1 MAKIN
6 YHGRKFRGIS
16 NTPNGQ
22 VSGNTIFCYAQ
33 IGDKLEATYSGGSI
47 LEGHMIGHV
56 HEDNSLEF
64 VYHHIDDEGVLKS
77 GHCKS
82 TSEILNDGRIRL
94 HETWVW
100 TFGGEGKGNSV
111 IEEIGSEGS

>member
-22 VSGNTIFCYAQ
+22 VSGDTVFSYQQHGKVLA
-33 IGDKLEATYSGGSI
+33 ATYAGGSI
-47 LEGHMIGHV
+47 LDGQMVGYV
-56 HEDNSLEF
+56 NEDNSLEF
-64 VYHHIDDEGVLKS
+64 VYHHIDDAGVLKS
-77 GHCKS
+77 GRCKS
-82 TSEILNDGRIRL
+82 TAEILHDGRIRL

>member
-22 VSGNTIFCYAQ
+22 VSGDTIFHYTQ
-33 IGDKLEATYSGGSI
+33 SGNKLIATYTGGSI
-47 LEGHMIGHV
+47 LDGHMIGHV

-64 VYHHIDDEGVLKS
+64 VYHHIDDAGVLKS
-77 GHCKS
+77 GRCKS
-82 TSEILNDGRIRL
+82 TAEILNDGRIRL
-94 HETWVW
+94 HESWEW
-100 TFGGEGKGNSV
+100 TNGGDGKGSSV
-111 IEEIGSEGS
+111 IEEIRS

>member
-16 NTPNGQ
+16 NSPNGQ
-22 VSGNTIFCYAQ
+22 VSGNTIFNYSQ
-33 IGDKLEATYSGGSI
+33 IGDKLVATYSGGGI

-56 HEDNSLEF
+56 HEDNSLAF
-64 VYHHIDDEGVLKS
+64 VYHHIDTDGVMKS

-82 TSEILNDGRIRL
+82 TPEILPDGRIRL
-94 HETWVW
+94 QETWLW
-100 TFGGEGKGNSV
+100 TFGGEGDGASV
-111 IEEIGSEGS
+111 VEECI